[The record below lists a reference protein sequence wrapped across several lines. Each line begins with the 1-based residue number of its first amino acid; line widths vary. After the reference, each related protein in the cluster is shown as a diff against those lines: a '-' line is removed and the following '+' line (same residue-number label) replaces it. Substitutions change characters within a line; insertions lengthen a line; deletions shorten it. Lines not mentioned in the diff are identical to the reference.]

1 MTAIMDQKSPY
12 QLDNIIVASA
22 DDDVATPSKALNLL
36 VRDSNQPS
44 AIANAFMSE
53 FRQAGYDVTLCSLRE
68 QPISPV
74 DTVSLLDIDGPGA
87 FFEDLDEKGLRG
99 IIRFITNNRGQQILW
114 LTGLAQ
120 VSTENPH
127 HAMVLGLARTLRLEL
142 GSHFATMELDIGADP
157 SPFGTVVKVF
167 DHIQRQSK
175 LDVADCEFA
184 LVNGMVQ
191 VPRFLTRTADQ
202 VVPIPESQVFRK
214 LHMGKPGILA
224 SLQWQEGLRDSNLGE
239 GEVEINI
246 RSSAVTHQVSKALRQ
261 CRKTRLGYSSLT
273 VFPTGCPLRFWRCTW
288 QARSGI

>member
-1 MTAIMDQKSPY
+1 MDQKPPY

-44 AIANAFMSE
+44 AIANTFLLE

-74 DTVSLLDIDGPGA
+74 DTVSLLDIDGPRS

-99 IIRFITNNRGQQILW
+99 IIRFITNNRGQQMLW
-114 LTGLAQ
+114 LTGPAQ

-142 GSHFATMELDIGADP
+142 GSHFATIELDIDAGPAL
-157 SPFGTVVKVF
+157 FGTVVKVF
-167 DHIQRQSK
+167 DQIQRQSK
-175 LDVADCEFA
+175 VDVADCEFA
-184 LVNGMVQ
+184 LVNGTVQ

-202 VVPIPESQVFRK
+202 VVPIPDDQVFRK

-224 SLQWQEGLRDSNLGE
+224 SLQWQEGLRDSSLGE
-239 GEVEINI
+239 GEVEINV

-261 CRKTRLGYSSLT
+261 RRKTRLVSSSLIM
-273 VFPTGCPLRFWRCTW
+273 FLAGCPVRVWRCAW
-288 QARSGI
+288 QAGSGI